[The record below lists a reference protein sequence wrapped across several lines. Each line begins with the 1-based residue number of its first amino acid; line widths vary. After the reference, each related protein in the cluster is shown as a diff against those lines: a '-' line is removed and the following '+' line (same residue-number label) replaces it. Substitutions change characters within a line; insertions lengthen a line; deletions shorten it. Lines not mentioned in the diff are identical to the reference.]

1 MRYFFVNQRLRR
13 KSYFHC
19 IAHLKIKFELFHM
32 VVTDLLTSDKS
43 PEGLIL
49 SVIKDNPNVSTKQ
62 IYNKITKQGIS
73 IRYHKVY
80 EKVQDMVKRD
90 VLVKTEKN
98 YALNDVWV
106 KRTTTFMETIQ
117 IKQMKNSENG
127 LFFGVNNIQ
136 KVELLTFNSFNE
148 YADYIRMVRN
158 RVLNDE
164 TNSEKTICWICN
176 HIIISLLNMQE
187 RMNTVKKF
195 HKDKIKYYSLVRG
208 NDKLDEFMLDFNKKL
223 GINTMKI
230 GFPDRDRADIA
241 IYGDTLLYAI
251 YPVGVIEAIEE
262 FYRNN
267 NGMSDIAKIT
277 TALDEI
283 SKVYVV
289 VIREPKLVETYKK
302 FIISQFN

>member
-1 MRYFFVNQRLRR
+1 
-13 KSYFHC
+13 
-19 IAHLKIKFELFHM
+19 M